1 MELRA
6 LEEKTQLLEGTMTEI
21 LENLEVLKRRK
32 ALVFSM
38 LFACGRLLGLER
50 SHVPGGA
57 EQTTQCAGCVDL
69 WDVLTGAT

>member
-32 ALVFSM
+32 AGFLM